1 MATLLGCESPCT
13 RGKRRN
19 YSSNIITKFTAT
31 KITGQGFSRGT
42 QVGETTFVLTV
53 KPLESWSTETR
64 DLRLESSL
72 KGRRCPRDLAGA
84 VVAPVSSGLTNRL
97 NITGCDFFFGNFKLW
112 YNLLPGNMFLLAD
125 NPNDAVT
132 ATSVWE
138 KLRWSGSF
146 VVSFTLA

>member
-42 QVGETTFVLTV
+42 QVGETTFVLIV

-97 NITGCDFFFGNFKLW
+97 NITGCDFSLAILNYDTTYCQETCFCSLTIQMTLS
-112 YNLLPGNMFLLAD
+112 LLQVYEKSSVEVALLLLA
-125 NPNDAVT
+125 
-132 ATSVWE
+132 
-138 KLRWSGSF
+138 LH
-146 VVSFTLA
+146 